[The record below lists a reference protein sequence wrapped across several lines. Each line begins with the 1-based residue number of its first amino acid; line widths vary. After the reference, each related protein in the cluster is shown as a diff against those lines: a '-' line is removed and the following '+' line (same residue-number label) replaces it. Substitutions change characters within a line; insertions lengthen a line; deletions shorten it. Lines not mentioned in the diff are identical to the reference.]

1 MVFEGWGRAGAEES
15 ASRSGVQPAGASR
28 KVAVLTFAAFFC
40 YAVWIHF
47 NFTSYQ
53 FISLSETAGMGLAY
67 DVSVYANG
75 VALLAAAALSK
86 RLSGHVFDSGMMV
99 AAAFLCT
106 IGTLLS
112 MTAGTLIVSNSVVE
126 AAAGIMTGVGSA
138 VVVMMLA
145 FTMLSVKDSGVL
157 CVFSFLLAN
166 AVSSF
171 AQWLPAL
178 VLLVLVILMP
188 IASMVC
194 MLAVRVEVT
203 VGEGAAETPGK
214 PVEDLRAMMPLVVR
228 ACVFVFVVFS
238 GMSVARLFAQASG
251 AHADPAALLAAT
263 LAFGALLAL
272 SLRGE
277 REGIRSVSMFR
288 VVFLASLVG
297 LFSVPLLEGSFD
309 AAYGVV
315 AVFNTLIRAFVLVI
329 EYRVCVKTKLSP
341 LVVFGIGECL
351 KKVPTLIVRSLA
363 LVAPVGDFMAEPMV
377 HIKLFIV
384 AGIVLAFVYV
394 LVFTEEHMVQLCAT
408 DAPASADDRAER
420 AREELVVQYRLTE
433 RESEVLAHLCD
444 ARTASW
450 IADKLFIS
458 PSTVNVHI
466 KNIYR
471 KCDVHSRQELLDLLE
486 GLR

>member
-15 ASRSGVQPAGASR
+15 ASRGGAQPAGASR

-67 DVSVYANG
+67 DVSVYVNG

-112 MTAGTLIVSNSVVE
+112 MTAGTLIVSNPVVE

-166 AVSSF
+166 AVSPF

-194 MLAVRVEVT
+194 MLAVRVEV
-203 VGEGAAETPGK
+203 VAGDGVDESGE
-214 PVEDLRAMMPLVVR
+214 PVEDLRVMMPLVVR
-228 ACVFVFVVFS
+228 ACVFVFVAFS
-238 GMSVARLFAQASG
+238 GMSVARLFAQTSG
-251 AHADPAALLAAT
+251 AHADPVALLAAT
-263 LAFGALLAL
+263 LAFGALLVL

-277 REGIRSVSMFR
+277 CEGMRSVSMFR

-363 LVAPVGDFMAEPMV
+363 LVVPVGDFMAEPMV
-377 HIKLFIV
+377 HIKLFVI

-408 DAPASADDRAER
+408 DALASADDCAER
-420 AREELVVQYRLTE
+420 AREALVVQYRLTE

-486 GLR
+486 GVR